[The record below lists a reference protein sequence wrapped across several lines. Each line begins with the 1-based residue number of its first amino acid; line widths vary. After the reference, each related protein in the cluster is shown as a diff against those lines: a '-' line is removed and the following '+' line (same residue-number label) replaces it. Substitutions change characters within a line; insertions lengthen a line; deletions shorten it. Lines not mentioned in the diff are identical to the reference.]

1 MINKKDWW
9 ELSKISDQILQIID
23 YKEFEE
29 MSRGDLQGVIEA
41 QVNIAY
47 YLGIERGQN
56 DKKL

>member
-1 MINKKDWW
+1 MINKNDLW

-29 MSRGDLQGVIEA
+29 MPRGDLQGVIEA
-41 QVNIAY
+41 QINMAY

-56 DKKL
+56 EK